1 MLTLSFADGMRLLSG
16 LRNVEST
23 ELSIMR
29 KGKKEKTLEK
39 TKQQQILRISIKMD
53 SPSSKPKKIM
63 IQNKDTTLKM
73 RINGR
78 RTPIETKKAIIK
90 IKENILKNCC

>member
-1 MLTLSFADGMRLLSG
+1 
-16 LRNVEST
+16 
-23 ELSIMR
+23 
-29 KGKKEKTLEK
+29 
-39 TKQQQILRISIKMD
+39 MD
-53 SPSSKPKKIM
+53 SSSSKPKKIM

-90 IKENILKNCC
+90 IKENILKNCCWIKTHIIKNSKKARNGANVS